1 MREND
6 YPQKMQTTV
15 EGEIGNELSKLE
27 LNIQNCV
34 SLVERIEGRLYLIL
48 AEPKPRANEKRND
61 ELVKSKLGGRLKVF
75 SYQLDELNSLLSD
88 IEQRIQ
94 L

>member
-1 MREND
+1 MIIHK
-6 YPQKMQTTV
+6 KMNAV
-15 EGEIGNELSKLE
+15 PIIESEIENELARLE

-48 AEPKPRANEKRND
+48 AEPKPRANEKCND

-75 SYQLDELNSLLSD
+75 FLST
-88 IEQRIQ
+88 
-94 L
+94 